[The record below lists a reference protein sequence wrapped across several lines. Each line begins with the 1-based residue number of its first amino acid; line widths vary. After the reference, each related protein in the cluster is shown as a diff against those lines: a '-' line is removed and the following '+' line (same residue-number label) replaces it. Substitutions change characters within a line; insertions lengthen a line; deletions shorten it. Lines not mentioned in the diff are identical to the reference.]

1 MLNPGVEKEEVA
13 GGFPKEGLSME
24 EVQLLRETSGQ
35 KNWAKATIARNPTG
49 LMACWNYS
57 SFLSVETTGKAVKTD
72 MQNNTKQN
80 LDYFNNLFSPSKTE
94 VCMFC
99 FILLAR
105 WTYIEM

>member
-49 LMACWNYS
+49 LMAC
-57 SFLSVETTGKAVKTD
+57 
-72 MQNNTKQN
+72 
-80 LDYFNNLFSPSKTE
+80 
-94 VCMFC
+94 
-99 FILLAR
+99 
-105 WTYIEM
+105 